1 MTSTLLTEKVDN
13 LSPNKN
19 QGELWVVN
27 NPKRAFWVVNN
38 PQKLPRDIQKEFES
52 YDEQLAA
59 LGLEDAGVQANADH
73 TAIEILLDRKNFLD
87 PASHLTAQQP
97 EN

>member
-38 PQKLPRDIQKEFES
+38 PQKLPRDIMFFIWNGFELS
-52 YDEQLAA
+52 FNLTIS
-59 LGLEDAGVQANADH
+59 VAN
-73 TAIEILLDRKNFLD
+73 F
-87 PASHLTAQQP
+87 
-97 EN
+97 

>member
-38 PQKLPRDIQKEFES
+38 PQKLPRDMVVAEK
-52 YDEQLAA
+52 
-59 LGLEDAGVQANADH
+59 VQMLPSR
-73 TAIEILLDRKNFLD
+73 EWVW
-87 PASHLTAQQP
+87 
-97 EN
+97 